1 MQATSHRQAP
11 QRGFTL
17 IELVMVIVI
26 MGVIGGVVSVFMRSP
41 IDAYFA
47 SVRRAALTDVAD
59 GTLRRM
65 ARDVRKALPNSLRT
79 PTPITAPATP
89 ANQCLEFI
97 PTKTGGRYRADNT
110 GAGLSFD
117 APDGLFNMLG
127 ENGVLPADQRIVAG
141 DLIAVYN
148 LGIAGAD
155 AYNQD
160 NTRVVSAVGAEFQN
174 ASLGWET
181 PINLTAT
188 LSPYPLASG
197 SNRFHVIPSA
207 ERVVS
212 YVCRGNT
219 LFRTVSNVNFTSNC
233 AATGAVL
240 AATGAVLATNVSNC
254 FFDYGGADL
263 SRNAMVRIV
272 LQLQDSTGTESVR
285 LQQEIHVNNT
295 P

>member
-1 MQATSHRQAP
+1 MQPIFHRKAP
-11 QRGFTL
+11 QCGFTL

-47 SVRRAALTDVAD
+47 SARRAALTDVAD

-79 PTPITAPATP
+79 PATVP

-110 GAGLSFD
+110 AAGLSFD

-127 ENGVLPADQRIVAG
+127 KNSVLPVDQRIVAG

-148 LGIAGAD
+148 LGIAGSN

-160 NTRVVSAVGAEFQN
+160 NTRVVSALGIEFQS
-174 ASLGWET
+174 ALLGWET
-181 PINLTAT
+181 PINLIAT
-188 LSPYPLASG
+188 LSPLPLASG
-197 SNRFHVIPSA
+197 SNRFHVIPA
-207 ERVVS
+207 WEQVVS
-212 YVCRGNT
+212 YVCSGNT
-219 LFRTVSNVNFTSNC
+219 LFRTVNSTNFTSNC
-233 AATGAVL
+233 P
-240 AATGAVLATNVSNC
+240 ATGAVLATNVSSC
-254 FFDYGGADL
+254 YFDYSGADL

-272 LQLQDSTGTESVR
+272 LQMQDSTGNESVR

>member
-1 MQATSHRQAP
+1 MQATSHRKAP

-79 PTPITAPATP
+79 PTTTP

-97 PTKTGGRYRADNT
+97 PTKTGGRYRADDT

-117 APDGLFNMLG
+117 VPDSLFNMLG
-127 ENGVLPADQRIVAG
+127 QNSVLPADQRIVAG
-141 DLIAVYN
+141 DFIAVYN
-148 LGIAGAD
+148 LGIAGVD

-160 NTRVVSAVGAEFQN
+160 NTRAVASLGAEFQN
-174 ASLGWET
+174 ALLGWET

-188 LSPYPLASG
+188 LSPFPLASG
-197 SNRFHVIPSA
+197 SNRFHVIPSG

-212 YVCRGNT
+212 YVCSGNK
-219 LFRTVSNVNFTSNC
+219 LYRTVNSASFTSTC
-233 AATGAVL
+233 P
-240 AATGAVLATNVSNC
+240 ATGAVLATNVSSC
-254 FFDYGGADL
+254 YFDYSGVDL

-272 LQLQDSTGTESVR
+272 LQMQDSTGTETVR